1 MPPANSRIRRH
12 RRTPLHIA
20 LNRYRLGLL
29 AASVMALPAAAQ
41 QAVEWDC
48 QPNEKG
54 DGWDCKQVT
63 KKASTK
69 EGGASQLPAHVAAG
83 LAPLTTAGTPLAQRL
98 GWVEKEQ
105 LSENQKAEVATGCCG
120 MYVAPGDPEKR
131 DQNPEIAPVNVKAD
145 WQQEAH
151 KLISLKGNVE
161 ITQGNR
167 NLTSDNGVIDAPNN
181 TADFHGNIR
190 IGEPNLLLMGDSAK
204 LNLESGAVTV
214 DNASFVFPQAQVRGT
229 ADKLIRDAEED
240 LRIEGVTY
248 TSCPPDSNAWQ
259 LVTGSVDVDTEKN
272 TATARNVRIEV
283 KDIPIVYLPWIRF
296 PLGDESQTG
305 VLFPN
310 LGVGG
315 RNGLDFSLPY
325 YISLADNYDLTLTP
339 RYIQER
345 GNMIEAQ
352 FRHLSSWGRTELNA
366 SWLGEDQGGE
376 ATNDQETVVVG
387 ENRWWRN
394 LQHDG
399 AFALGDGTFTT
410 EVDYTKVSD
419 NLYIRDLG
427 INSLDEDESTTHLR
441 QKLELGYN
449 TDHWEISFKSE
460 QFQTIFTD
468 PNQPLSEPYK
478 QLPRLDANG
487 TYNLWGGLNLTLRQ
501 HVVAFEHSDETRFQ
515 TGDRAR
521 LDWGLEWANQ
531 WQWGFFTPGVEFRHI
546 SYNLDENLGSLADKS
561 PSVTAPLAYLNA
573 GLFFE
578 RNSNDYTQTLEPRL
592 FLLYAE
598 QEDQDLLPNQ
608 GGLPNFDTSE
618 QTFGFSSLWRK
629 DRFSGGDRLG
639 DAKQAS
645 FGLTSR
651 FIDNNGKE
659 WLSASIGKIFYFE
672 DRRTTLNSVLTS
684 AVLDNPVQELDTN
697 GNGVVD
703 EGDARVNERTLVDLN
718 NLTRNSS
725 PIAAELNWRISDR
738 WQFLGDTTW
747 DTDLDRID
755 RGSVGLR
762 FNDGNNGVFNLGYRY
777 TRNTARVV
785 RNPTDPGFTFL
796 QDQNIKQGDISTI
809 YPLRGN
815 FSLIARWNYD
825 FTNSRNL
832 ETFAG
837 VEYNSCC
844 WRTSV
849 VARRWIRRD
858 DLRLLPSSNL
868 DEDEGIF
875 FQIQLKGLAGTSTK
889 VDDLLEE
896 GIYGYQPEQQ

>member
-1 MPPANSRIRRH
+1 MPPANSRMKNH
-12 RRTPLHIA
+12 RRTPLHNALTRYRMSLLATAAIA
-20 LNRYRLGLL
+20 LPS
-29 AASVMALPAAAQ
+29 AAEQV
-41 QAVEWDC
+41 VEWDC

-54 DGWDCKQVT
+54 DGWDCRQISKQV
-63 KKASTK
+63 
-69 EGGASQLPAHVAAG
+69 GGKQLPAHIAAE
-83 LAPLTTAGTPLAQRL
+83 LASLTTAGTPLMQRL
-98 GWVEKEQ
+98 GWVEKDQ
-105 LSENQKAEVATGCCG
+105 LSEQQQAQIAAGCCG
-120 MYVAPGDPEKR
+120 MYIAPGDPAKR
-131 DQNPEIAPVNVKAD
+131 QQNPDTAPVHVKAD

-151 KLISLKGNVE
+151 ELISLKGNVE

-167 NLTSDNGVIDAPNN
+167 NLISDNGVIDAPNN
-181 TADFHGNIR
+181 IAEFHGNIR
-190 IGEPNLLLMGDSAK
+190 ISEPNLLLMGDSAK
-204 LNLESGAVTV
+204 LNLESGAVDV
-214 DNASFVFPQAQVRGT
+214 SNAAFVFPQAQVRGT
-229 ADKLIRDAEED
+229 ADKLTRSDEANF
-240 LRIEGVTY
+240 RIEDVTY

-283 KDIPIVYLPWIRF
+283 KDIPIAYLPWIRF

-305 VLFPN
+305 LLFPN

-315 RNGLDFSLPY
+315 RNGLDFSVPY

-352 FRHLSSWGRTELNA
+352 FRHLSSWGRTEINA

-376 ATNDQETVVVG
+376 ANNDLETIEIG
-387 ENRWWRN
+387 EDRWWRN
-394 LQHDG
+394 LQHNG

-427 INSLDEDESTTHLR
+427 INTLDEDESSTHLQ

-449 TDHWEISFKSE
+449 TDHWEFSFKGE

-468 PNQPLSEPYK
+468 PEQPLSEPYK
-478 QLPRLDANG
+478 QLPRIDANG
-487 TYNLWGGLNLTLRQ
+487 TYSLGGGVSLTLN
-501 HVVAFEHSDETRFQ
+501 HHAVAFEHSNDSPDVDSNLVPFP
-515 TGDRAR
+515 TGNRAR
-521 LDWGLEWANQ
+521 VDWGLEWANQ
-531 WQWGFFTPGVEFRHI
+531 WQWGFFTPGVELRHI
-546 SYNLDENLGSLADKS
+546 SYNLDENLGPIADTS
-561 PSVTAPLAYLNA
+561 PSASAPLAYLDT

-578 RNSNDYTQTLEPRL
+578 RQKESGTQTLEPRL

-598 QEDQDLLPNQ
+598 QEDQDELPD
-608 GGLPNFDTSE
+608 FDTSE

-639 DAKQAS
+639 DSKQAS

-651 FIDNNGKE
+651 FIDSNGRE
-659 WLSASIGKIFYFE
+659 WLSASIGRIFYFE
-672 DRRTTLNSVLTS
+672 DRRTTLNQVLTGT
-684 AVLDNPVQELDTN
+684 VLDNPVQELDSN
-697 GNGVVD
+697 GNGLVD
-703 EGDARVNERTLVDLN
+703 EGDALVNERTLVDLN

-762 FNDGNNGVFNLGYRY
+762 YNDGNNRLFNLGYRY

-785 RNPTDPGFTFL
+785 RSPADPGFSFL
-796 QDQNIKQGDISTI
+796 QDQNIKQGDISTV

-844 WRTSV
+844 WRTSI

-875 FQIQLKGLAGTSTK
+875 FQIQLKGLAGTSSK

-896 GIYGYQPEQQ
+896 GIYGYRPPE

>member
-1 MPPANSRIRRH
+1 MPSADFQRPEH
-12 RRTPLHIA
+12 RRTPLHTA
-20 LNRYRLGLL
+20 LNRYRLSLL
-29 AASVMALPAAAQ
+29 ATSVMALPAAAQ
-41 QAVEWDC
+41 QAAEWDC

-54 DGWDCKQVT
+54 DGWDCRQVT
-63 KKASTK
+63 QNTDSTR
-69 EGGASQLPAHVAAG
+69 QLPAHMAAG
-83 LAPLTTAGTPLAQRL
+83 LPTTITSGTPLAQRL

-105 LSENQKAEVATGCCG
+105 LSEQQKAEVTTGCCG
-120 MYVAPGDPEKR
+120 MYVATSDPETSQ
-131 DQNPEIAPVNVKAD
+131 QNPELAPVNVKAD
-145 WQQEAH
+145 WQQESH
-151 KLISLKGNVE
+151 KLISLKGNVD

-167 NLTSDNGVIDAPNN
+167 TLTSDNGVIDAPNN

-190 IGEPNLLLMGDSAK
+190 ISEPSLLLLGDSAR

-214 DNASFVFPQAQVRGT
+214 DNASFVFPEAQVRGT
-229 ADKLIRDAEED
+229 ADKLIRNEEEN
-240 LRIEGVTY
+240 LRIEDVTY

-259 LVTGSVDVDTEKN
+259 LVTGSVDVDTTKN
-272 TATARNVRIEV
+272 VATARNVRIEV
-283 KDIPIVYLPWIRF
+283 KDIPVIYLPWVRF
-296 PLGDESQTG
+296 PLGDERQTG

-325 YISLADNYDLTLTP
+325 YINLADNYDLTLTP
-339 RYIQER
+339 RYIQQR
-345 GNMIEAQ
+345 GNMIEAE

-366 SWLGEDQGGE
+366 SWLGNDKGGKRN
-376 ATNDQETVVVG
+376 NDQETIVVG

-394 LQHDG
+394 LRHDG
-399 AFALGDGTFTT
+399 AIILGDGTFTT

-419 NLYIRDLG
+419 NLYLRDLG
-427 INSLDEDESTTHLR
+427 INTLEDSSTTHLR

-449 TDHWEISFKSE
+449 TDHWEISLKGE

-468 PNQPLSEPYK
+468 PAQPLSEPYK
-478 QLPRLDANG
+478 QLPRLDANA
-487 TYNLWGGLNLTLRQ
+487 TYNLWGGLNLTLKQ

-531 WQWGFFTPGVEFRHI
+531 WQWGFFTPGVEMRHI
-546 SYNLDENLGSLADKS
+546 SYNLDENLGPLADTS
-561 PSVTAPLAYLNA
+561 PSATAPLAYLDT

-578 RNSNDYTQTLEPRL
+578 RDSGSYTQTLEPRL
-592 FLLYAE
+592 FLLYAKQEE
-598 QEDQDLLPNQ
+598 QNDLPD
-608 GGLPNFDTSE
+608 FDTSE

-639 DAKQAS
+639 DSKQAS

-651 FIDNNGKE
+651 FIDTSGRE
-659 WLSASIGKIFYFE
+659 WLSASIGRIFYFE
-672 DRRTTLNSVLTS
+672 DRTTTLNQQIDDAILTGILQ
-684 AVLDNPVQELDTN
+684 LDSN
-697 GNGVVD
+697 GDGVVD
-703 EGDARVNERTLVDLN
+703 ENDNGINERTAVDLN
-718 NLTRNSS
+718 NLTRSSS
-725 PIAAELNWRISDR
+725 PIAADLNWRISDR

-747 DTDLDRID
+747 DTDLGRID

-762 FNDGNNGVFNLGYRY
+762 YNDGNNHIFNLGYRY

-785 RNPTDPGFTFL
+785 RNPTDPSFSFL
-796 QDQNIKQGDISTI
+796 QDQNINQGDISTI
-809 YPLRGN
+809 YPLAGN
-815 FSLIARWNYD
+815 LSLIARWNYD

-844 WRTSV
+844 WRTSI

-858 DLRLLPSSNL
+858 DLRLVPSSNL
-868 DEDEGIF
+868 QEDEGIF
-875 FQIQLKGLAGTSTK
+875 FQIQLKGLAGTSSK

>member
-1 MPPANSRIRRH
+1 MPPANSRIQKHRH
-12 RRTPLHIA
+12 TPLHTA
-20 LNRYRLGLL
+20 LKNYRLGLL
-29 AASVMALPAAAQ
+29 AASAMALPATAQ

-54 DGWDCKQVT
+54 DGWDCKQL
-63 KKASTK
+63 TK
-69 EGGASQLPAHVAAG
+69 EHTTSTLPAHLNLSPGIPANA
-83 LAPLTTAGTPLAQRL
+83 LAQRL
-98 GWVEKEQ
+98 NWVEKDQLTEEQ
-105 LSENQKAEVATGCCG
+105 QAELDPGCCG
-120 MYVAPGDPEKR
+120 MYVPPNKSGDNQ
-131 DQNPEIAPVNVKAD
+131 QNPDTAPVNVRAD
-145 WQQEAH
+145 WQQESH
-151 KLISLKGNVE
+151 KLITLKGNVD
-161 ITQGNR
+161 ITQGSR

-190 IGEPNLLLMGDSAK
+190 ISEPSLLLLGDSAK

-214 DNASFVFPQAQVRGT
+214 DGASFVFPTARVRGT
-229 ADKLIRDAEED
+229 ADKLIRNEQENY
-240 LRIEGVTY
+240 RIEDVTY

-259 LVTGSVDVDTEKN
+259 LVTGSVDIDTEEN

-283 KDIPIVYLPWIRF
+283 KDLPILYLPWVRF
-296 PLGDESQTG
+296 PLGDERQTG
-305 VLFPN
+305 LLFPN
-310 LGVGG
+310 LSIGG
-315 RNGLDFSLPY
+315 RNGLDFSAPY
-325 YISLADNYDLTLTP
+325 YINLADNYDLTLTP
-339 RYIQER
+339 RYIQQR
-345 GNMIEAQ
+345 GNMIEAE
-352 FRHLSSWGRTELNA
+352 FRHMSSWGLTEIQG
-366 SWLGEDQGGE
+366 SWLPNDEGGKSSSDLEIIDENED
-376 ATNDQETVVVG
+376 
-387 ENRWWRN
+387 RWWRN
-394 LQHDG
+394 LKHDG
-399 AFALGDGTFTT
+399 AFTLGDGTFTT
-410 EVDYTKVSD
+410 EVDYTRVSD

-427 INSLDEDESTTHLR
+427 INGLDEDESSTHLN

-449 TDHWEISFKSE
+449 TDNWEFSLKGE
-460 QFQTIFTD
+460 QFQTIFVD
-468 PNQPLSEPYK
+468 PDQPLIEPYK
-478 QLPRLDANG
+478 QLPRIDADG
-487 TYNLWGGLNLTLRQ
+487 TYNLGGGASLTLKH
-501 HVVAFEHSDETRFQ
+501 HVVAFEHSNDDPNVEDAVRAFP

-531 WQWGFFTPGVEFRHI
+531 WQWGFFTPGVELRHI
-546 SYNLDENLGSLADKS
+546 SYNLDENLGPLADTS
-561 PSVTAPLAYLNA
+561 PSATAPLAYLDT

-578 RNSNDYTQTLEPRL
+578 RNSGNYTQTLEPRL

-598 QEDQDLLPNQ
+598 QEDQSDLPD
-608 GGLPNFDTSE
+608 FDTSE

-639 DAKQAS
+639 DSKQAS

-651 FIDNNGKE
+651 FIDSSGKE
-659 WLSASIGKIFYFE
+659 WLSASIGRIFYFE
-672 DRRTTLNSVLTS
+672 DRRTTLNPVLT
-684 AVLDNPVQELDTN
+684 AERLDNPLLLDSN

-703 EGDARVNERTLVDLN
+703 EGDALVNERTLVDLN

-725 PIAAELNWRISDR
+725 PIAADLNWRISDR

-755 RGSVGLR
+755 RGSVGFR
-762 FNDGNNGVFNLGYRY
+762 YNDDNNHIFNLGYRY

-815 FSLIARWNYD
+815 LSLIARWNYD

-844 WRTSV
+844 WRTSI

-868 DEDEGIF
+868 EEDEGIF

-896 GIYGYQPEQQ
+896 GIYGYQPPEQ